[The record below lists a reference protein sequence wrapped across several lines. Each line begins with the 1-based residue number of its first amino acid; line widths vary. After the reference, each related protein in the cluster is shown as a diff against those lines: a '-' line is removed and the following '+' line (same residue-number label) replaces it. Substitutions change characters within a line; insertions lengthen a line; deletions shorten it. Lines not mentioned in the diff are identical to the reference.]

1 MKKIFA
7 LMALGSIVVTS
18 AAYAADISS
27 GSVSNEAIEL
37 KGQKGTGGAQTIG
50 KLSTGVKLGV
60 NYDNTSYA
68 FITKHKSGT
77 KLYGSAAGD
86 TKLYVQEGTTGDLT
100 TAPSNS
106 DSTDFQSGWSSL

>member
-1 MKKIFA
+1 MKKIVI
-7 LMALGSIVVTS
+7 LMAFGALALAGT
-18 AAYAADISS
+18 AFAGDISS
-27 GSVSNEAIEL
+27 GNVSGEAVEL
-37 KGQKGTGGAQTIG
+37 KGKKTGGSAQTIG

-106 DSTDFQSGWSSL
+106 DSTDFQTGWSSL